1 MNLIE
6 ARDRSPELEPG
17 IRAMRKIIKIDQQLC
32 NGCGDC
38 ITACAEGAIQLQN
51 GKARVVSE
59 SFCDGLGACL
69 AVCPQGALKIEE
81 REASPFDEEAARV
94 HKTLA
99 QNHGRM
105 NNSGC
110 ADIVATGAVGSDA
123 DRADRGAARASVCP
137 SSSFS
142 PCTAPIALKLD
153 QRSQADFSREKIKPG
168 QDNANE
174 LCGWPIQMR
183 LARPWAPYLKSARLL
198 VAGDCTAFVYPAI
211 QQDFIKGRVVLVGCP
226 KLDETE
232 PFVEK
237 LAEILRQNEIQDIT
251 VLHMT
256 VPCCSQ
262 LAKLVSGA
270 VRQSGKDVPV
280 KSYVVGIDGRLID
293 G

>member
-1 MNLIE
+1 
-6 ARDRSPELEPG
+6 
-17 IRAMRKIIKIDQQLC
+17 MRKIIKIDQQLC

-38 ITACAEGAIQLQN
+38 ITACAEGAIQLHD
-51 GKARVVSE
+51 GKARVVSDR
-59 SFCDGLGACL
+59 FCDGLGACL
-69 AVCPQGALKIEE
+69 AVCPQGALRIEE

-94 HKTLA
+94 HKSLA
-99 QNHGRM
+99 QKDVRSDHA
-105 NNSGC
+105 GC
-110 ADIVATGAVGSDA
+110 ADAGEADTKGVDA
-123 DRADRGAARASVCP
+123 DEADEVNTDEEERKAARTAVRT

-142 PCTAPIALKLD
+142 PCTSPIALGRD
-153 QRSQADFSREKIKPG
+153 QRPQADFSREKIKPG
-168 QDNANE
+168 QDQANE

-183 LARPWAPYLKSARLL
+183 LARPWAPYLKGARLL
-198 VAGDCTAFVYPAI
+198 VAGDCTAFAYPAI
-211 QQDFIKGRVVLVGCP
+211 QQDFIKGRALLVGCP

-237 LAEILRQNEIQDIT
+237 LAEILRQNEIRDIS

-262 LAKLVSGA
+262 LAKLVKKS
-270 VRQSGKDVPV
+270 VQQSGKDVPV